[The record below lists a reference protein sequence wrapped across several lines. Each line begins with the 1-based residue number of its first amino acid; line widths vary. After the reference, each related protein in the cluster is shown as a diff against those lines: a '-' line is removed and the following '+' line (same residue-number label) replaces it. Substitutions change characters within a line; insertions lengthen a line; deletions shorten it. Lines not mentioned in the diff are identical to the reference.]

1 MDYFI
6 IILIMLLKD
15 IDNTIPA
22 KFLSHDF
29 KIYYQFLYDA

>member
-1 MDYFI
+1 MDYF

>member
-1 MDYFI
+1 
-6 IILIMLLKD
+6 MLLKD

>member
-1 MDYFI
+1 
-6 IILIMLLKD
+6 MLLKD

-22 KFLSHDF
+22 KFLSYDF

>member
-6 IILIMLLKD
+6 NYFNHVLKD